1 MYSPSLSSHGKAHFS
16 TGKSKIFARDVGS
29 VIASYKKS
37 PYYIKDTFYVSVHGF
52 AKSFIFFFF
61 KPLHINKDTRF
72 QNIDVC
78 EDIFA
83 VKKVI
88 VCLCKKVLS

>member
-78 EDIFA
+78 EDI
-83 VKKVI
+83 
-88 VCLCKKVLS
+88 LW

>member
-1 MYSPSLSSHGKAHFS
+1 M
-16 TGKSKIFARDVGS
+16 S
-29 VIASYKKS
+29 VR
-37 PYYIKDTFYVSVHGF
+37 GF
-52 AKSFIFFFF
+52 AKSFILFFL

-72 QNIDVC
+72 QNIDDC

-88 VCLCKKVLS
+88 VCICKKTSHNYPTIKGKNFDVFPKIQLITRKNLFT